1 MMTGLYVFALLRPS
15 GGGERP
21 SPELTL
27 VSCGGIDAAVV
38 PVSGAPAVDADAL
51 RSHDAVVRRLCER
64 SASVLPMRFGSL
76 VVDEAALR
84 QWVESVRPILE
95 RGLEV
100 VAGREQMVVRIY
112 GDLEPMV
119 CDEDETVRDE
129 DETVPRNLGTRY
141 LRQRLPAMS
150 RALTRTIEGVRE
162 RLGALLLGERVE
174 RHRTPPLLATL
185 RHLVPRNAGE
195 AYRVALAGNI
205 PGLEGGKI
213 EISGPWPPY
222 AFTPEELS

>member
-1 MMTGLYVFALLRPS
+1 MTTGLYVFALLRPS
-15 GGGERP
+15 GGDERP

-27 VSCGGIDAAVV
+27 VPCGGIDAAVV
-38 PVSGAPAVDADAL
+38 PVSGPPAVDADAL
-51 RSHDAVVRRLCER
+51 RSHDAVVRRLCES

-76 VVDEAALR
+76 VVDETALR
-84 QWVESVRPILE
+84 QWVESVRPSLE

-112 GDLEPMV
+112 GDLEPTV
-119 CDEDETVRDE
+119 CDEDETVPE
-129 DETVPRNLGTRY
+129 NLGTRY
-141 LRQRLPAMS
+141 LRQRLPAMPKP
-150 RALTRTIEGVRE
+150 LTRTIEGVRE
-162 RLGALLLGERVE
+162 RLGALVLGERVE
-174 RHRTPPLLATL
+174 RHQTPPLLATL

-195 AYRVALAGNI
+195 AYRAALAGNI

>member
-1 MMTGLYVFALLRPS
+1 MAGLYVFALLRAPS
-15 GGGERP
+15 GGDERP

-38 PVSGAPAVDADAL
+38 PVSAAPAVDADAL
-51 RSHDAVVRRLCER
+51 RSHDAVVRRLCAR
-64 SASVLPMRFGSL
+64 SSSVLPMRFGSL

-95 RGLEV
+95 RGLEI

-112 GDLEPMV
+112 GDLEP
-119 CDEDETVRDE
+119 TARDE
-129 DETVPRNLGTRY
+129 DETVSGTLGTRY
-141 LRQRLPAMS
+141 LRQRLPAMP
-150 RALTRTIEGVRE
+150 RALTRTIESVRE
-162 RLGALLLGERVE
+162 RLGALVLGERVE
-174 RHRTPPLLATL
+174 RHQTPPLLVTL
-185 RHLVPRNAGE
+185 RHLVPRNAGD
-195 AYRVALAGNI
+195 AYRAALEGSI
-205 PGLEGGKI
+205 PGLGLEGGKI